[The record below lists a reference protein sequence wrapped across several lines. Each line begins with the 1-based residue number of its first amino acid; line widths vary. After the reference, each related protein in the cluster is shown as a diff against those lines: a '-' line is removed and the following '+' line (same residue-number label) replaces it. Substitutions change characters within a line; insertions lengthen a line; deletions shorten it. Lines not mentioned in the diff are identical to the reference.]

1 MFLPLSPNLAAHRLH
16 ACVVQLG
23 QQVDET
29 GLQREL
35 RRHGSLSCYSLLEP
49 LELPLGYASP
59 LCAGGGMRFQAHR
72 PAFALKLHMRRLC
85 AL

>member
-1 MFLPLSPNLAAHRLH
+1 MFLPPSPNLAAHRLH

-49 LELPLGYASP
+49 LELSRWHASSKY
-59 LCAGGGMRFQAHR
+59 LA
-72 PAFALKLHMRRLC
+72 MRRRY
-85 AL
+85 APGEA